1 MTLNNTPEDPA
12 ILSALENLS
21 GAWNWGR
28 LPRLLTITHRP
39 PQPAVPTTL
48 AGGVGS
54 QTAADLLNHWIDQC
68 RRHRGLVDVQ
78 RDLGV
83 DAVGVAFE
91 TGDRHVLYA
100 MDRSGVE
107 YLVEGQRSSTTRS
120 ATGTNLGGD
129 ALGDLADQL
138 AELTWRLAGWAAP
151 AAGAR
156 IRDMWPKPGLVDLDD
171 DELHDRYAT
180 NAEHSVRLLTVSSI
194 DGLAAM
200 NGTSAPLSGP
210 GDQRV
215 YQMVK
220 RDADLVLIGAGTV
233 RAEQYGPT
241 MLTSLQVARRRSMGL
256 APYPTIAV
264 VSRSLDLDL
273 TGPLFQHHRGRH
285 VPPRP
290 IIVAPAATMPTVDPA
305 LAERVDL
312 VAAGETDVDLALAVQ
327 KLRSLGH
334 HRLVCEGGPYL
345 AGKMARA
352 GLLDEICMTITPQL
366 LAVPGPRITAPSGT
380 VPAGDDWQLHRSL
393 LDERGN
399 LFLRYTR
406 LPNA

>member
-1 MTLNNTPEDPA
+1 MTLDSTQGDPA
-12 ILSALENLS
+12 ILSALEHLS
-21 GAWNWGR
+21 GTWSWGR
-28 LPRLLTITHRP
+28 PPRLLTLTHRP

-54 QTAADLLNHWIDQC
+54 QTASDLLDQWIDKC
-68 RRHRGLVDVQ
+68 RHHRGLVDVQ

-91 TGDRHVLYA
+91 TGDQHVLYV

-107 YLVEGQRSSTTRS
+107 YLVEGQQSSTARS
-120 ATGTNLGGD
+120 AAGTNLGGQTLD
-129 ALGDLADQL
+129 ALAEQL

-171 DELHDRYAT
+171 DELHDRLAT
-180 NAEHSVRLLTVSSI
+180 DAGHLRLLAVTSI
-194 DGLAAM
+194 DGLAAV
-200 NGTSAPLSGP
+200 NGTSAALSSP

-215 YQMVK
+215 YQAVK
-220 RDADLVLIGAGTV
+220 RDADVLLVGAGTV

-241 MLTSLQVARRRSMGL
+241 PLSALQIARRRSLGL
-256 APYPTIAV
+256 APYPTVAV

-273 TGPLFQHHRGRH
+273 AGPLFQHHTGRH

-290 IIVAPAATMPTVDPA
+290 IVIAPAAAAARIDPA

-312 VAAGETDVDLALAVQ
+312 VVAGETDVDLALAVQ
-327 KLRSLGH
+327 QLRSQGH
-334 HRLVCEGGPYL
+334 QQLVCEGGPSL
-345 AGKMARA
+345 AGAMTRA
-352 GLLDEICMTITPQL
+352 GLLDEICMTVTPQL
-366 LAVPGPRITAPSGT
+366 LATPGPRITDSSG
-380 VPAGDDWQLHRSL
+380 AGQGTDDWQLRRSL
-393 LDERGN
+393 IDEQGN
-399 LFLRYTR
+399 LFLRYDR
-406 LPNA
+406 LPR